1 MQIRE
6 SLGDSVIFPKFL
18 SLTIIYNMQEEIWKD
33 IGISKYQIS
42 NLGNV
47 RGYKGDKVLKPGV
60 VSAGYCQVR
69 LCKEGI
75 YRNAYVHR
83 LVAEHFLEKPEEG
96 RCLVD
101 HIDRNKTNNCA
112 SNLRWATHSENGNNR
127 CNTRECT
134 PEVLKMREYSRM
146 YRLKNLDKYKQYH
159 IKFKESG
166 NKKKIMEQGRAA
178 SKQQLLVKH
187 T

>member
-1 MQIRE
+1 
-6 SLGDSVIFPKFL
+6 
-18 SLTIIYNMQEEIWKD
+18 MQEEIWKD

-47 RGYKGDKVLKPGV
+47 RGYKGDKVLKPGI

-69 LCKEGI
+69 LCNEGI

-83 LVAEHFLEKPEEG
+83 LV
-96 RCLVD
+96 CLVD
-101 HIDRNKTNNCA
+101 HIDRNKTNNCVT
-112 SNLRWATHSENGNNR
+112 NLRWAKHAENGNNR

-134 PEVLKMREYSRM
+134 PEVLKLREYSRM

-166 NKKKIMEQGRAA
+166 NKKKLMEQGRAA
-178 SKQQLLVKH
+178 SKQLLVKH